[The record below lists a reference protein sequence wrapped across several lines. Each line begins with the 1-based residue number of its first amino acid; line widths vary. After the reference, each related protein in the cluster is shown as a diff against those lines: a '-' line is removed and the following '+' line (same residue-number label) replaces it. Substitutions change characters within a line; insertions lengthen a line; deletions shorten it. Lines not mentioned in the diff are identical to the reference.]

1 MTASTALRPSVR
13 AAFGGLVDYAGLF
26 PPAQLSLEDAWS
38 EYDLARDGPH
48 AWMLGRFIIPA
59 AKLHSS
65 ANAIAGPFS
74 VIADRDAGALSA
86 VSALRDDAV
95 RIEVLEIPLPD
106 AGENE
111 ISKLKQGVAATNLA
125 DLPVFVELTRSDR
138 WGELLAPA
146 MEALQRHGFGAKL
159 RCGGLTAA
167 AFPSVGDVAAF
178 VACAQRNRLPF
189 KATAGLHHPVR
200 HLNAATGFTMHGFL
214 NLLAAAALAPR
225 VDETTLQ
232 RIVAEE
238 EPAAFEFDEESFSW
252 RGERIGVR
260 ELALTRREA
269 FVAYGSCSFA
279 EPVDDLTALGI
290 LAR

>member
-1 MTASTALRPSVR
+1 
-13 AAFGGLVDYAGLF
+13 
-26 PPAQLSLEDAWS
+26 
-38 EYDLARDGPH
+38 
-48 AWMLGRFIIPA
+48 
-59 AKLHSS
+59 
-65 ANAIAGPFS
+65 
-74 VIADRDAGALSA
+74 
-86 VSALRDDAV
+86 
-95 RIEVLEIPLPD
+95 
-106 AGENE
+106 
-111 ISKLKQGVAATNLA
+111 LA

-167 AFPSVGDVAAF
+167 AFPSVADVAAF
-178 VACAQRNRLPF
+178 VACAQRNRVPF

-225 VDETTLQ
+225 VDETALQ

-269 FVAYGSCSFA
+269 FVAYGRCSFA